1 MHGRYQAGGVGVP
14 ERCRAPD
21 AGADTGGVAA
31 DRTGCMHPVRA
42 AGGCG
47 HAVAWGGRRR
57 LTAAVVLVGGAALL
71 RAGRISARGGGARA
85 ARRGLRPRTGRPE
98 RPHDGRAGRDRGDQ
112 GPALQRP
119 RRPHDPDA
127 GRPGQTAAAMAP
139 GQAGRADLPHHSA
152 GRGHSQPGTL
162 HGRPHLSGRTARPT
176 HNDQRKQRHSRHP
189 RPRDGP
195 PGPRGVNALYPEGA
209 RAARPA
215 GARAARG
222 LTRGGTM
229 AGHAAGALYARA
241 ISPHAPARVG
251 AGGCGRAGGHNYCA
265 KVKFR
270 ERPWPW
276 PGPIVSGPQAG
287 NYSRNYTFANPREG
301 GP

>member
-1 MHGRYQAGGVGVP
+1 MA
-14 ERCRAPD
+14 
-21 AGADTGGVAA
+21 
-31 DRTGCMHPVRA
+31 
-42 AGGCG
+42 
-47 HAVAWGGRRR
+47 AVA
-57 LTAAVVLVGGAALL
+57 VVGGGAQL
-71 RAGRISARGGGARA
+71 RAGRISARGGGAPRRRRIGGARA

-209 RAARPA
+209 RAAPRR
-215 GARAARG
+215 GARSAG
-222 LTRGGTM
+222 LDPRRHNGGTRGGGVIR
-229 AGHAAGALYARA
+229 AGHQPAPFSARTRPRGWAQGAAAG
-241 ISPHAPARVG
+241 PAG
-251 AGGCGRAGGHNYCA
+251 KTIAQKTGFAKGRAEQG
-265 KVKFR
+265 R
-270 ERPWPW
+270 
-276 PGPIVSGPQAG
+276 
-287 NYSRNYTFANPREG
+287 
-301 GP
+301 